1 MPLGASLPGGI
12 RRRKRRGAQA
22 SVAACARL
30 LMSLPMR
37 LTVARS
43 GDSASTGGRVSV
55 RRCRAPRMRRCALC
69 FFCPAIEKRIYY
81 HER

>member
-1 MPLGASLPGGI
+1 
-12 RRRKRRGAQA
+12 
-22 SVAACARL
+22 
-30 LMSLPMR
+30 MSLPMR